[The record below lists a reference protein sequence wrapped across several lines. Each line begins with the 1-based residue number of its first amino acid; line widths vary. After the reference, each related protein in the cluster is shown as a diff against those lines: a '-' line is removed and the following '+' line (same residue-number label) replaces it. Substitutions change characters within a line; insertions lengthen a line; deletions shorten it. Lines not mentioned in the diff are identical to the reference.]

1 MRVVAG
7 AARGIPLKVPKGD
20 QVRPTVDRLKETLFN
35 MIQAEIYERTV
46 LDVLAGSGAL
56 GIEALSRG
64 ARCAY
69 FCEKNKATVEV
80 IKDNLRRT
88 KLEEKAQ
95 VLTGD
100 FSGGLEKIKGAGVKL
115 DLVFLDPPYQEEDLY
130 RRAIEALTEKKLLAE
145 DALIIAETKSG
156 FDFSFLEKYDIKSLK
171 PINIY
176 LCALMFKPVKKRLS
190 IRQTMFGGRLFRFIE
205 GRNEEIV

>member
-7 AARGIPLKVPKGD
+7 AARGIPLKAPKGD

-46 LDVLAGSGAL
+46 LDVFAGSGAL

-95 VLTGD
+95 VLAGD
-100 FSGGLEKIKGAGVKL
+100 FLGGLEKIRGAGVKL

-130 RRAIEALTEKKLLAE
+130 RQAIKALTEKNLLVG

-156 FDFSFLEKYDIKSLK
+156 FDFSFLEKYDTIKIEK
-171 PINIY
+171 Y
-176 LCALMFKPVKKRLS
+176 KKFKTNQY
-190 IRQTMFGGRLFRFIE
+190 IFMRF
-205 GRNEEIV
+205 NA